1 MVNFTIEQM
10 RAIMEKSENIRNI
23 SVIAHV
29 DHGKTTLTTSLIAR
43 AGITSSD
50 NVDFLDSSEQSKQK
64 GITIKSTGVSLCHEL
79 NSVTFLINLIDS
91 PGHVDF
97 SSEVT
102 AALRVTDGALVVVD
116 AVEGVCVQTETVLRQ
131 AMGEKICPIVMI
143 NKVDRAILEQQLDGE
158 AIYQQFCKVIDHVN
172 VIISGNE
179 QPNMGDVTVH
189 PTKNTVAFGSGKD
202 GWGFNLQTFARM
214 YSKKFKIDENKL
226 VQKLWDEHYY
236 DPETKTWLD
245 QPVSQSGKTLKR
257 AFVQFIMDP
266 IIKIT
271 NTILT
276 GTQEQIEKMINQLE
290 IVLTKEEKT
299 LVGKYL
305 LRSVLS
311 KWINGPDT
319 LLEMIVTSLPSP
331 KVAQKYRVDYL
342 YEGPQDDI
350 CAQAIRE
357 CDAKGPLMIYISKMV
372 PAGDAGRFYA
382 FGRVFSGTVCSGQKV
397 RIMGPNYTPGSK
409 EDLALKSIQRTVIMM
424 GKNAEAIS
432 DVPCGNTVGLT
443 GIDKYLLKTGTVT
456 DCEDA
461 HNFRVMK
468 FSVSPVV
475 RVAVQPKNPV
485 DLPKLIEGLNRLVR
499 HDSIV
504 QVIKEET
511 GEFIVA
517 GCGELHVDICLHDLE
532 HELACIPII
541 RSDPVVTYKETITSS
556 STEPSLSKS
565 SNKLN
570 RIFATAQPLGDE
582 LTNYLENGNLA
593 ILTDAKE
600 RTKILVDQFDWD
612 KEEALKLW
620 SFGPENTGANIL
632 VDATKGIQGM
642 QDIRDSMESGFNW
655 AMREGVLCNENMR
668 GVRVN
673 LTDAKIHSDP
683 AHRGTGQILEMA
695 RRVYYAT
702 ELSNQPRLQEPVFL
716 AEISVPSDFT
726 GGVYQCLNQRRGE
739 IIEEVPV
746 TGSANNIIRAY
757 LPVAESFGFTQHL
770 RSVTGG
776 RAFPQCVF
784 DHWSEFMEDPL
795 DKNTKAHQIV
805 KAIRKRKGLKDELPT
820 LSMYVDKL

>member
-1 MVNFTIEQM
+1 MVNFTIEQL
-10 RAIMEKSENIRNI
+10 RAIMDKAENIRNI

-43 AGITSSD
+43 AGITSAD
-50 NVDFLDSSEQSKQK
+50 NTDFLDSSEQSKQK

-79 NSVTFLINLIDS
+79 NSVPFLINLIDS

-131 AMGEKICPIVMI
+131 AMCEKIRPIVMI

-158 AIYQQFCKVIDHVN
+158 AIYQQFNKVIDHVN

-179 QPNMGDVTVH
+179 QPNMGDVSVH

-226 VQKLWDEHYY
+226 VHKLWDENYY
-236 DPETKTWLD
+236 DPETKSWTD
-245 QPVSQSGKTLKR
+245 QPISQSGKTLKR
-257 AFVQFIMDP
+257 AFVQFIMEP

-271 NTILT
+271 NTILS
-276 GTQEQIEKMINQLE
+276 GTQEQIEKMLATLE
-290 IVLTKEEKT
+290 LTISKEEKQ
-299 LVGKYL
+299 LSGKYL

-311 KWINGPDT
+311 KWISGPDA

-331 KVAQKYRVDYL
+331 KAAQKYRVDYL
-342 YEGPQDDI
+342 YEGPQDDA
-350 CAQAIRE
+350 CAEAIRE
-357 CDAKGPLMIYISKMV
+357 CDPKGPLMVYISKMV

-382 FGRVFSGTVCSGQKV
+382 FGRVFSGTVTAGQKV

-409 EDLALKSIQRTVIMM
+409 EDLAIKSIQRTAIMM
-424 GKNAEAIS
+424 GKNAES
-432 DVPCGNTVGLT
+432 VPDVPCGNTVALT
-443 GIDKYLLKTGTVT
+443 GIDKYLLKTGTLS

-461 HNFRVMK
+461 HNIRVMK

-475 RVAVQPKNPV
+475 RVAVQPKNPA

-532 HELACIPII
+532 HELACVPIV
-541 RSDPVVTYKETITSS
+541 RSDPVVTYKETIRSMPS
-556 STEPSLSKS
+556 EPCLSKS

-570 RIFATAQPLGDE
+570 RIFASAEPLGEE
-582 LTNYLENGNLA
+582 LTDFLEKGNLA
-593 ILTDAKE
+593 LLADPKE
-600 RTKILVDQFDWD
+600 RSKVLVNNFGWD

-620 SFGPENTGANIL
+620 SFGPENSGANIL
-632 VDATKGIQGM
+632 VDMTKGIQGM
-642 QDIRDSMESGFNW
+642 HEIRDSMESAFNW
-655 AMREGVLCNENMR
+655 ATRESVLCGENMR

-673 LTDAKIHSDP
+673 ITDAKIHPDP
-683 AHRGTGQILEMA
+683 AHRGTGQILEAA

-702 ELSNQPRLQEPVFL
+702 ELSSQPRLQEPVFL

-739 IIEEVPV
+739 IVEEVPV
-746 TGSANNIIRAY
+746 HGSANNVIRAY

-784 DHWSEFMEDPL
+784 DHWSEYEEDPL

-805 KAIRKRKGLKDELPT
+805 KMIRKRKGMKEEIPT
-820 LSMYVDKL
+820 LNMFVDKL